1 MKMKNAIFA
10 LLAVCFTIGL
20 FLCWG
25 CGGQSGQD
33 PETAREIAELKA
45 QVQNLRDV
53 EAVKQLHIRYVNALT
68 YANWEEVV
76 DCFAQDAVSA
86 VFMDREPIVGI
97 DAIRD
102 SFMNEIAKSDK
113 HVGKEANLTLHPI
126 ITVDGDTAKGNWVI
140 YFITQPD
147 PDETPLQLVQGI
159 YDMEYKKENG
169 EWKIGYIKWTA
180 RFALGMAGVLP
191 PAGGSGEGPPP
202 GDPGAP
208 IPPEGQ

>member
-1 MKMKNAIFA
+1 MNMKNAC
-10 LLAVCFTIGL
+10 LTVLVVCFTAGL
-20 FLCWG
+20 LLFSG
-25 CGGQSGQD
+25 CGSQQ
-33 PETAREIAELKA
+33 EIADLKA
-45 QVQNLRDV
+45 KIQNLEDV

-147 PDETPLQLVQGI
+147 PDEKGLQLVQGI

-169 EWKIGYIKWTA
+169 EWKISYIKWTA
-180 RFALGMAGVLP
+180 RFALGMAGGLP
-191 PAGGSGEGPPP
+191 PAGGPGEGPPP
-202 GDPGAP
+202 GGPGASM
-208 IPPEGQ
+208 PPEGQ